1 MYANAHL
8 ISITDAAAMVKKTW
22 GQLLLSSLLHCEQ
35 IGAVKG
41 NCFLLLQ
48 AQRRRRRRRRR
59 VTRNS
64 SPKCR
69 KSLRK
74 RINNRGVKWKF
85 SGLFEQDKLY
95 WTRTRKKELQD
106 ADESKEKERKV
117 QKKSHTATSA
127 AMRRGAAGSLTRKTR
142 PNNPRRNAIVTSD
155 DCASSADEPVVVGRN
170 YIMEEKKEKLDQEG
184 EITVVADEYSKGNH
198 AVSDAGTAKK
208 ALPALLQAKC
218 EVLTME
224 KELAM
229 QRWRQQCV
237 EMAKAAEMAQTLRAS
252 VETILEVTD
261 SHFFLSSALFQCH
274 GKLLLS
280 FVAAEKGGDLPIIRR
295 EDLVHESLS
304 SFVAF
309 CCAGNHERQ

>member
-1 MYANAHL
+1 
-8 ISITDAAAMVKKTW
+8 MVKKTA
-22 GQLLLSSLLHCEQ
+22 GQLLLFSSSSLHCEQ

-41 NCFLLLQ
+41 NCFLLLLQ
-48 AQRRRRRRRRR
+48 AQRRRRRSCWRR

-64 SPKCR
+64 SPKCWTR
-69 KSLRK
+69 LRK
-74 RINNRGVKWKF
+74 RINRGVKWKF
-85 SGLFEQDKLY
+85 GGLFEQDKLY

-117 QKKSHTATSA
+117 QKKSHSATSA
-127 AMRRGAAGSLTRKTR
+127 AMRRGAAGSLIRKTR
-142 PNNPRRNAIVTSD
+142 PNNPRRNALVTSD

-170 YIMEEKKEKLDQEG
+170 YIMEEKKKEKLDQEG
-184 EITVVADEYSKGNH
+184 EITVVADECSKGNH

-229 QRWRQQCV
+229 QRWRQQCM

-252 VETILEVTD
+252 VETILEVRD
-261 SHFFLSSALFQCH
+261 SHFFLSSALFRCH
-274 GKLLLS
+274 GKLLS
-280 FVAAEKGGDLPIIRR
+280 FVAAEEGVICR
-295 EDLVHESLS
+295 
-304 SFVAF
+304 
-309 CCAGNHERQ
+309 

>member
-1 MYANAHL
+1 MSGLLSTPPEFSMYANAHL
-8 ISITDAAAMVKKTW
+8 ISITDAAAMVKKTA
-22 GQLLLSSLLHCEQ
+22 GQLLLFSSSSLHCEQ

-41 NCFLLLQ
+41 NCFLLLLQ
-48 AQRRRRRRRRR
+48 AQRRRRSRSRRRSWRR

-64 SPKCR
+64 SPKCWTR
-69 KSLRK
+69 LRK
-74 RINNRGVKWKF
+74 RINRGVKWKF
-85 SGLFEQDKLY
+85 GGLFEQDKLY
-95 WTRTRKKELQD
+95 WTRTRKKELRD

-127 AMRRGAAGSLTRKTR
+127 AMRRGVAGSLTRKTR
-142 PNNPRRNAIVTSD
+142 PNNPRRNAVVTSD

-184 EITVVADEYSKGNH
+184 EITVVADECSKGNR

-229 QRWRQQCV
+229 QRWRQQCM

-252 VETILEVTD
+252 VETILEVRD
-261 SHFFLSSALFQCH
+261 SHFFLSSALFRCH
-274 GKLLLS
+274 GKLLS
-280 FVAAEKGGDLPIIRR
+280 FVAAEEGVTCR
-295 EDLVHESLS
+295 
-304 SFVAF
+304 
-309 CCAGNHERQ
+309 